1 MFKTKRNGFSLIEVA
16 VAATVVSIIALIFVK
31 VINDLSKNITKTQQY
46 NDLQRLAQQ
55 SLSEMSSQL
64 RQSISVRTTQP
75 GDIPENTTFALT
87 PGGANQVCI
96 YVPKLANPGDNLLA
110 DRITY
115 TLGTYQGKTGRL
127 LQQLTTYKRD
137 INGIVVVDVSYPA
150 IPILISMEA
159 YRANPA
165 ATQDSTLMYIYNNT
179 SYRFD
184 KMNFFW
190 NYDPDPTHPRGVMA
204 VGMILSGS
212 KGFYRTKFY
221 TSTIMTSRTISGV
234 PR

>member
-1 MFKTKRNGFSLIEVA
+1 LIKRKRNGFSLIELA
-16 VAATVVSIIALIFVK
+16 VTATVVSIIALIFVK
-31 VINDLSKNITKTQQY
+31 VLNDLNKSITKTQQY

-55 SLSEMSSQL
+55 SLSEISSQI
-64 RQSISVRTTQP
+64 RQSISVRTTQA
-75 GDIPENTTFALT
+75 GDIPENTTFAVT

-96 YVPKLANPGDNLLA
+96 YVPKLSNPGDDLLA

-115 TLGTYQGKTGRL
+115 TLGTYQGRTGRL

-137 INGIVVVDVSYPA
+137 MSGNVVIDVSYPA
-150 IPILISMEA
+150 IPILYSMES

-165 ATQDSTLMYIYNNT
+165 VQQESTLMYLYNSTN
-179 SYRFD
+179 YRFD

-212 KGFYRTKFY
+212 RGFYHTKFY